1 MTQSAQPEVQR
12 QDAETAVV
20 VASQWRLMWW
30 RFKRHRL
37 ALISVGMIGLFY
49 FVSAFAEFLGV
60 GDPALASREYHY
72 LRPQPVRFF
81 DDGKLFLHVNGVRGF
96 RDENF
101 KWDFEVLPEEKLPI
115 GLLARGFEYKLFG
128 LISTDRHL
136 IGFSD
141 PEIYKQRP
149 SLFLLGS
156 DKLGRDQLTRLM
168 LATRISTTVALL
180 GVFLSLALGVVI
192 GGISGYYGGAADL
205 IIQRI
210 IEMLVALPTLPL
222 WMALSAAVPNDWSVI
237 KVYFAITIILSIFGW
252 TGLARVV
259 RGRFLTLREEEFV
272 TAARISGAPER
283 RIIFRHM
290 VPSFYSHI
298 IATGTLAIP
307 GMVLGETALSFLGIG
322 MKPPAVS
329 YGVLLQQA
337 QNPQTVALYPW
348 LMMVAIPFILIVLSF
363 NFMGDGLRDASDP
376 YGQ

>member
-1 MTQSAQPEVQR
+1 
-12 QDAETAVV
+12 
-20 VASQWRLMWW
+20 
-30 RFKRHRL
+30 
-37 ALISVGMIGLFY
+37 MIGLFY